1 MTVQLDLFGNE
12 VTEKPA
18 PKFAPPDELE
28 WATLDLGEAPEE
40 VAHVRRMLGLEVD
53 K

>member
-1 MTVQLDLFGNE
+1 MSQLDLFGSD

-18 PKFAPPDELE
+18 PKFVPRDELE

-40 VAHVRRMLGLEVD
+40 VAHARRLLGLEVD